1 VSEGGGWIRDGARK
15 LVRAVPEAGQRFY
28 SDRCP
33 QQAAGIAYRVLFS
46 VAPLAIVLVSVFGLV
61 LQNEDYKERVID
73 AVVDALPVSPQGHQ
87 DVENAITAIASPSS
101 AAGLVSLVLFAWAA
115 TGMMTSIRQGLEA
128 AMQVTRSRPS
138 VRGKLVDLALV
149 VGTAVLVLA
158 TAALTV
164 VGGIVDKA
172 MGRIGAEGTLSR
184 AVVHGIAFAVTV
196 GVVLLL
202 YRFVPAR
209 GLRIRDG
216 LVGAI
221 VTGVLLQ
228 AISFASSFVYD
239 KATNLTVIYG
249 SLTTALVFLYSV
261 YLYSSALLLGAE
273 VAAAWARP
281 ESGVPGLPALT
292 QIKRGVFGLFV
303 RQEDP
308 PPPADPPDRVSSG

>member
-1 VSEGGGWIRDGARK
+1 VSEGRGWIRDGGRK
-15 LVRAVPEAGQRFY
+15 LVRVVPEAGQRFY

-46 VAPLAIVLVSVFGLV
+46 VAPLAIVLVSVFGLI

-73 AVVDALPVSPQGHQ
+73 AIVDVLPVSAAGHN
-87 DVENAITAIASPSS
+87 DVEKAITAIASPSS

-158 TAALTV
+158 TAAITV
-164 VGGIVDKA
+164 IGGIVDKA
-172 MGRIGAEGTLSR
+172 TGHIGAEGTLSR

-281 ESGVPGLPALT
+281 ESGVPGLPLLT